1 MLLLILFTVTIFH
14 RKEVFIISTTE
25 LLVQQMQ
32 TEMDNKNIM
41 LYCGQFCVSLC
52 SRIQDI
58 DTCMSATE
66 GRPVID
72 HTMWRIK
79 SAESIVKKL
88 QRKGRDISLETAM
101 ETLHDIMGI
110 RIICPFQDDVFHVT
124 EAVKSMDN
132 LEIINIK
139 NFISHPKRSGYRS
152 IHIICRADVP
162 GIGKSFLEI
171 QLRSVAMNYW
181 AILDHLLCY
190 KNENKKVQNLRKE
203 LKKCALEIAD
213 IDKRFYRLRKRIEK
227 LSDQDT

>member
-1 MLLLILFTVTIFH
+1 MED
-14 RKEVFIISTTE
+14 R
-25 LLVQQMQ
+25 
-32 TEMDNKNIM
+32 NIM
-41 LYCGQFCVSLC
+41 LYCGQFCVTLC
-52 SRIQDI
+52 ARIQEI
-58 DTCMSATE
+58 DTQMSARE

-88 QRKGRDISLETAM
+88 QKKNHDISLDTAM
-101 ETLHDIMGI
+101 EKLNDIIGI

-124 EAVKSMDN
+124 EAIKSIND
-132 LEIINIK
+132 LEIVNIK

-152 IHIICRADVP
+152 IHLICRADVP
-162 GIGKSFLEI
+162 GIGKSNLEI

-203 LKKCALEIAD
+203 LKKCYFEIAD
-213 IDKRFYRLRKRIEK
+213 IDKRFYQLRKQIEK
-227 LSDQDT
+227 LSDQEE